1 MPTLALRG
9 FLWLRAFAALQ
20 CGAGGCARLRSTIPA
35 SPWLISMTQKYFGTD
50 GIRGTVGQAPI
61 TPDFV
66 LRLAHAVGR
75 VLKQTEERPTVL
87 IGKDTRISGYMLESA
102 LESGFNSAG
111 VDVVLLGPLPTPGVA
126 YLTRSQRASLGV
138 VISAS
143 HNPYAD
149 NGIKFFSAQGAK
161 LPDAWEQAVEAAL
174 EESPVWADSATLG
187 KARRLEDAAGRY
199 IEFCKS
205 TFSNDLSLKGIK
217 MVVDAAHGAAYHIA
231 PKVFHE
237 LGAEVIAI
245 GCAPDGMNINQ
256 GVGATH
262 PQALVQA
269 VLEQGADFGIA
280 LDGDADRLL
289 MVDRAGRLYNGD
301 ELLYL
306 MACDRM
312 GRNQPLPGVVGTLMT
327 NMAVELAL
335 QARGVPLVRAKVG
348 DRYVLEELNRRNW
361 TLGGE
366 GSGHL
371 LALDKHTTG
380 DGLVS
385 ALQVLQTCV
394 GSGQSMSEMLAELV
408 LFPQVLLNVRLQPG
422 QDWKSNSLLAQET
435 RAVEAE
441 LGQTGRLLIRASG
454 TEPLLR
460 VMVEARDA
468 AQAHACA
475 QRLIDAVQQ
484 G

>member
-1 MPTLALRG
+1 MSR
-9 FLWLRAFAALQ
+9 
-20 CGAGGCARLRSTIPA
+20 
-35 SPWLISMTQKYFGTD
+35 KYFGTD

-61 TPDFV
+61 TLDFV

-75 VLKQTEERPTVL
+75 VLKRSEARPTVL

-126 YLTRSQRASLGV
+126 YLTRAQRASLGV

-143 HNPYAD
+143 HNPFAD
-149 NGIKFFSAQGAK
+149 NGIKFFSAQGSK
-161 LPDAWEQAVEAAL
+161 LPDAWELAVEAELDEA
-174 EESPVWADSATLG
+174 PVWADSANLG
-187 KARRLEDAAGRY
+187 KARRLDDAAGRY

-205 TFSNDLSLKGIK
+205 TFANELTLKGLKI
-217 MVVDAAHGAAYHIA
+217 VVDAAHGAAYHIA

-237 LGAEVIAI
+237 LGAEVISI
-245 GCAPDGMNINQ
+245 GCAPDGLNINHE
-256 GVGATH
+256 VGATH
-262 PQALVQA
+262 PEALIEA
-269 VLEQGADFGIA
+269 VKTNHAHYGIA

-289 MVDRAGRLYNGD
+289 MVDASGRLYNGD

-306 MACDRM
+306 MADDRL
-312 GRNQPLPGVVGTLMT
+312 GRDEHVPGVVGTLMT
-327 NMAVELAL
+327 NMAVELAFK
-335 QARGVPLVRAKVG
+335 ARGVQFVRAKVG
-348 DRYVLEELNRRNW
+348 DRYVLEELHKHHW
-361 TLGGE
+361 LLGGE

-380 DGLVS
+380 DGLIS

-394 GSGQSMSEMLAELV
+394 RSEQSMAQLLSSV
-408 LFPQVLLNVRLQPG
+408 TLFPQTLINVRLQPG
-422 QDWKSNSLLAQET
+422 QDWKANTRLTAET
-435 RAVEAE
+435 KAVEAE
-441 LGQTGRLLIRASG
+441 LGDAGRVLIRASG
-454 TEPLLR
+454 TEPLVR

-468 AQAHACA
+468 DQAQACA
-475 QRLIDAVQQ
+475 ERLAQTLR

>member
-1 MPTLALRG
+1 
-9 FLWLRAFAALQ
+9 
-20 CGAGGCARLRSTIPA
+20 
-35 SPWLISMTQKYFGTD
+35 MTRQYFGTD

-61 TPDFV
+61 TPDFI

-75 VLKQTEERPTVL
+75 VLKRNEARPTVL

-126 YLTRSQRASLGV
+126 YLTRTQRATLGV

-143 HNPYAD
+143 HNPFFD

-161 LPDAWEQAVEAAL
+161 LSDAWERDVEAAL
-174 EESPVWADSATLG
+174 DQPPMWADSANLG
-187 KARRLEDAAGRY
+187 KTRRLDDAAGRY

-205 TFSNDLSLKGIK
+205 TFANDLSLKGLKI
-217 MVVDAAHGAAYHIA
+217 VVDAAHGAAYAIA

-237 LGAEVIAI
+237 LGAEVVAI
-245 GCAPDGMNINQ
+245 GCQPDGLNINHE
-256 GVGATH
+256 VGATH

-269 VLEQGADFGIA
+269 VRAHHAHYGIA
-280 LDGDADRLL
+280 LDGDADRLQL
-289 MVDRAGRLYNGD
+289 VDAQGRLYNGD

-306 MACDRM
+306 MVDERLNR
-312 GRNQPLPGVVGTLMT
+312 GEVVPGVVGTLMT
-327 NMAVELAL
+327 NMAVQLAL
-335 QARGVPLVRAKVG
+335 EARGVQFIRAKVG
-348 DRYVLEELNRRNW
+348 DRYVLEALEAQQW
-361 TLGGE
+361 IMGGE

-385 ALQVLQTCV
+385 ALQVLQACV
-394 GSGQSMSEMLAELV
+394 RSGKTMAELLAEV
-408 LFPQVLLNVRLQPG
+408 QLFPQTLINVRLRPD
-422 QDWKSNSLLAQET
+422 QDWQASPGLANAI
-435 RAVEAE
+435 RAVEVE
-441 LGQTGRLLIRASG
+441 LADHGRVLIRASG
-454 TEPLLR
+454 TEPLVR

-468 AQAHACA
+468 GQAQAFAEHIVSM
-475 QRLIDAVQQ
+475 LSL
-484 G
+484 